1 MIEELK
7 SLSIFSGI
15 NHRFLERLILEK
27 QIYKQTYYKGATVHE
42 QNTGCTVMD
51 VVCSGRL
58 VAYSLAANGSETVV
72 FEFGTGSVIGANL
85 LFGGQNRYPM
95 SIYCTEDC
103 GLLHISKLGIEQ
115 LLKEYDF
122 MMQFI
127 KSLSLNSQGMNRK
140 IAMYT
145 QKSLRENLMDYLLAL
160 STQQKSESVL
170 LPITKKQL
178 ADYFG
183 VQRPSLFRELK
194 RMKDEGLI
202 EIANKKIYIKF
213 ISEPCYF
220 S

>member
-7 SLSIFSGI
+7 CLSLFSGI
-15 NHRFLERLILEK
+15 NHNILNRLIQEK
-27 QIYKQTYYKGATVHE
+27 QIYKQIYYKGVTVHE
-42 QNTGCTVMD
+42 QNAGCSVID

-58 VAYSLAANGSETVV
+58 VAYSLATNGSETIV

-103 GLLHISKLGIEQ
+103 GLLHISKFGIEQ
-115 LLKEYDF
+115 LLKEYNF

-140 IAMYT
+140 ITMYT

-178 ADYFG
+178 ADYLG

-202 EIANKKIYIKF
+202 QIVNKRINIKF
-213 ISEPCYF
+213 V
-220 S
+220 